1 MLGTLNVLQPK
12 IHIHPSEVVKDISA
26 RDFEGLNVTFVNMPL
41 REKAVPNT
49 TPEGPLLMA
58 TNLRRNYGV
67 NATVIDLN
75 AYRIQ
80 DGLAVERGLENG
92 RHLTDAETRKLI
104 EKHFRV
110 HARPDV
116 VALSGMITTLGWQK
130 KIARMVKEILPEA
143 LLVSGGGLAT
153 ELRPTQLNPK
163 GLFGYIPEL
172 DAIAHSEGDDVILK
186 IARDAK
192 VTKERGWQSALSS
205 GKLNPYYYAEIDG
218 RSRLVYAGDRPLNL
232 DVFPWSDLSLLEE
245 DINGYKIL
253 ENYLKTPVW
262 GDPRTQNSS
271 ATDFWMNR
279 STTSVSSRGCPYSC
293 AYCYRGAQGEQKW
306 GVRSAQHLSA
316 EIREHVER
324 YSIDFKGY
332 PDDNFAVTRGRVVEM
347 VPLFRELKEQGTY
360 WGTHT
365 RLDEAGGFIPKP
377 GSGGKEFILE
387 RPLRVQLMA
396 EAGCR
401 YIGFGPESA
410 SATTLEALGKGGFT
424 LHAGFMPVSVGGE
437 VHWFPKAM
445 VLGIM
450 HTVLFGIHSN
460 CTWIMGSPTETIEEL
475 KKTVRFILWQIEYY
489 DLQGIPPSAVNQRMF
504 TLTWYPGTKMIRHP
518 KVRQRLSEVFGLTFI
533 KTHPTREEYEPVF
546 DDNFQLYCLE
556 LDDAVK
562 LLHDPRTGRPLH
574 FSDMTDDEFIRAR
587 DYVDSGQI
595 SKILDM

>member
-1 MLGTLNVLQPK
+1 MALNVIQPK
-12 IHIHPSEVVKDISA
+12 VHIHPSEVVKDISA
-26 RDFEGLNVTFVNMPL
+26 RDLEDLNVVFINMPL
-41 REKAVPNT
+41 RETAMPNIP
-49 TPEGPLLMA
+49 PEGPLLMA
-58 TNLRRNYGV
+58 TNLDRNYGV

-80 DGLAVERGLENG
+80 DGIAPEKELPNG
-92 RHLTDAETRKLI
+92 RHLTDVEARKLI

-110 HARPDV
+110 HGQPDV

-130 KIARMVKEILPEA
+130 KIAKMVKEMLPKT

-153 ELRPTQLNPK
+153 ELRPTKLNPK

-186 IARDAK
+186 IASDAK
-192 VTKERGWQSALSS
+192 VIKERGWQSAISNNE
-205 GKLNPYYYAEIDG
+205 LNPYYYAEIDG
-218 RSRLVYAGDRPLNL
+218 RPRLVYEGNRPMNL
-232 DVFPWSDLSLLEE
+232 DTFPWADLSLLEK
-245 DINGYKIL
+245 DVDGYPIL
-253 ENYLKTPVW
+253 ENYLKIPVW

-293 AYCYRGAQGEQKW
+293 TYCYRGAQGEQKW
-306 GVRSAQHLSA
+306 GIRSAQHLYD
-316 EIREHVER
+316 EMKEHVEK
-324 YSIDFKGY
+324 YGIDFKGK
-332 PDDNFAVTRGRVVEM
+332 PDDNFAVTKGRIADM
-347 VPLFRELKEQGTY
+347 VPLFREFKEMGIY

-365 RLDEAGGFIPKP
+365 RLDEAAGLIPKP
-377 GSGGKEFILE
+377 GGNGKEFILE

-396 EAGCR
+396 DAGCR

-424 LHAGFMPVSVGGE
+424 LHAGFMPVSVGGKVE
-437 VHWFPKAM
+437 WFPKAM

-460 CTWIMGSPTETIEEL
+460 CTWIKGSPTETVEEL

-489 DLQGIPPSAVNQRMF
+489 GLHGIPASAVNQRMF

-518 KVRQRLSEVFGLTFI
+518 KVRQKLSEVFGLTFV
-533 KTHPTREEYEPVF
+533 KVHPTREEYEPVF
-546 DDNFQLYCLE
+546 DENFERYCLE

-562 LLHDPRTGRPLH
+562 VLHDPKTGRPLH
-574 FSDMTDDEFIRAR
+574 FSDMTDEEFVQASE
-587 DYVDSGQI
+587 YVDSGQLFR
-595 SKILDM
+595 ILDM